1 MKTKTLLCT
10 LLLWATC
17 FAYAQEVAPP
27 PPPEGGQD
35 IQAPD
40 QAPPEAPVPGEKDM
54 RRPPRGPRGEGPDGE
69 MRRPPR
75 GPRGEGPDG
84 EMRRPPHGP
93 RGEGPDGE
101 MRRPPRGPRP
111 DRGRDFWQHP
121 GLPREPRAN
130 ISQLLKK
137 LEQENPE
144 EYARL
149 CELRKN
155 DRQAFFQE
163 IRRLSRPQPSENSQK
178 LFANEAECRRL
189 AGEIRACEDA
199 AKKQELLEQLRLKL
213 KEAHQLAVEEFAA
226 RLNNL
231 QQQLASMQENAEAIQ
246 EKRLQILLQEE
257 QPEHGRPGAFP
268 PPPPPPA
275 GNPQD
280 GDNPPP
286 PPPAPEK

>member
-1 MKTKTLLCT
+1 
-10 LLLWATC
+10 
-17 FAYAQEVAPP
+17 
-27 PPPEGGQD
+27 
-35 IQAPD
+35 
-40 QAPPEAPVPGEKDM
+40 
-54 RRPPRGPRGEGPDGE
+54 
-69 MRRPPR
+69 
-75 GPRGEGPDG
+75 
-84 EMRRPPHGP
+84 
-93 RGEGPDGE
+93 
-101 MRRPPRGPRP
+101 
-111 DRGRDFWQHP
+111 
-121 GLPREPRAN
+121 LPREPRAN